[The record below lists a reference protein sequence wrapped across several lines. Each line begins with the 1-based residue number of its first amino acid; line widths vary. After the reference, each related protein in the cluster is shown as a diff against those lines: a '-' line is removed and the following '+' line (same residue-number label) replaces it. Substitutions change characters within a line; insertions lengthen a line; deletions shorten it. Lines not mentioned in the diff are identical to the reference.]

1 MNVLCGDIL
10 RETRERKGYDMTYVA
25 RRLRIRPDIL
35 QSIENSDFPT
45 MPPRGYA
52 RNMVNAYARFLGL
65 NPTEIVEMFLREYS
79 AYKINKVH
87 SAAVNDGFVMSGF
100 QKRPRIGRHDSQED
114 NTANSS
120 GQSYADYNER
130 SQQPSSYS
138 QGATSRNRQRHL
150 FDDRTPYSHD
160 DYGARI
166 PNSSRERQRSVNNG
180 YLSHHSSYSETT
192 SPSSSRSSRRD
203 SDRRRERSV
212 RVGETPMSYSAPL
225 LPAIFKSRIFIAGL
239 LAVVLIIIIV
249 SIIMVATSS
258 SHAANNDVSSLPVSG
273 INDMTGISEQS
284 VSEEAQ
290 VEVAPISAR
299 VNYSV
304 AAGESCYVEI
314 YTDGARTAT
323 QLIYGP
329 KSESVEVST
338 VWTITTWSPGTI
350 KVLVD
355 GVEVKLEP
363 NEQYSGM
370 YAYTVDFEKILEEWD
385 RTHNTNVSQRK
396 AAVAGATNAAKRDR
410 TQPIEDDEDEKA
422 KAEQEAQKVN

>member
-1 MNVLCGDIL
+1 MSVLCGDIL
-10 RETRERKGYDMTYVA
+10 RETRERKGYDMAYVT

-35 QSIENSDFPT
+35 QSIENSDFPS

-79 AYKINKVH
+79 AYKISKTY

-100 QKRPRIGRHDSQED
+100 QKRPRLGRHNTKEEIHHNYRDDYFSNQEAVHDRFSRNSQE
-114 NTANSS
+114 
-120 GQSYADYNER
+120 GR
-130 SQQPSSYS
+130 SRQ
-138 QGATSRNRQRHL
+138 RQRHL

-160 DYGARI
+160 GYGVRVSDSASKRE
-166 PNSSRERQRSVNNG
+166 SSEGNG
-180 YLSHHSSYSETT
+180 FLFHHSSYPSA
-192 SPSSSRSSRRD
+192 SSSSS
-203 SDRRRERSV
+203 SSSFKTQGKRRERSV
-212 RVGETPMSYSAPL
+212 RVGETPMSYSAPF
-225 LPAIFKSRIFIAGL
+225 LPAFFKSRFFIGAL
-239 LAVVLIIIIV
+239 LAIVLIIIII
-249 SIIMVATSS
+249 SIVMVATSS
-258 SHAANNDVSSLPVSG
+258 SHAANNDVSTLPVSG

-284 VSEEAQ
+284 VSQDAQ

-304 AAGESCYVEI
+304 ASGESCYVEI
-314 YTDGARTAT
+314 YTDGKRTAA

-329 KSESVEVST
+329 KSENVEVST

-350 KVLVD
+350 KVFVD

-363 NEQYSGM
+363 NEEYSGM

-410 TQPIEDDEDEKA
+410 TLLIEDDEDEKS
-422 KAEQEAQKVN
+422 KAEQMAQQEN